1 MSAPRN
7 AAIYGK
13 NAFQEVPESL
23 TLYRRWENNA
33 SKNFMRFAE
42 GNRELLDTL
51 LLEGLTGLQ
60 RKLWKRRIEARIY
73 FNIALGLRE
82 IRSERYW
89 EYDY

>member
-1 MSAPRN
+1 MIEVERYIHTTGVENRERDGLGVSAARN

-42 GNRELLDTL
+42 RQ
-51 LLEGLTGLQ
+51 Q
-60 RKLWKRRIEARIY
+60 RTVGH
-73 FNIALGLRE
+73 ALA
-82 IRSERYW
+82 
-89 EYDY
+89 